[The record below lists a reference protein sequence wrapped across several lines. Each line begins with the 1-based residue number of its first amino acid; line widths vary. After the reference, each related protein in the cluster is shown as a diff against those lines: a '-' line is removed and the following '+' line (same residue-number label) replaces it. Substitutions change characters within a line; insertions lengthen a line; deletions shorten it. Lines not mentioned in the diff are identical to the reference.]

1 MGTRLDMLKMPF
13 LARDGAAP
21 AQAPAKPARAVAKS
35 QGAIGRKVKLLAA
48 LLVAL
53 LAVDAAIVVYD
64 AQHATFNTL
73 YVAAV
78 GKIRMLS
85 QRLAKAAQQASQG
98 NREAF
103 KQLRESRDEFSALI
117 NLLAGGGISA
127 GVELPATPER
137 VRPQLAALEREWH
150 KTERNATLVIREEPN
165 LVALGAAV
173 RAINDNNPAL
183 LEIADEVAAVSVQS
197 GASVRQNAIAGQLVM
212 LTQRMAKNANAMLA
226 GDVVDPEVAF
236 LLGKD
241 SNTFRDLLQGLL
253 QGNEA
258 LRIARVSDAELRGKL
273 GELETGFKDYQVAVS
288 RILGNMQR
296 LVNAKR
302 ATRDMFN
309 DSETLLGAAEQ
320 LASGYDQLVTERKL
334 NFIAMALVSLI
345 ALALLFLI
353 GKAWISDSR
362 RRAEQSEQQNRA
374 NQDAIMRLLDDIGN
388 LASGDLTVRAKVT
401 EHITGAIADSINYT
415 IDELRRLV
423 AGVTKAAAHVSS
435 ATHEA
440 QTVSSELLHAAQRQ
454 ATEIQGTGQAVTQM
468 AQSMNQ
474 VSANANDSAKVAET
488 SLSAANKGA
497 QAVQN
502 AIRGMNDI
510 REQIQE
516 TSKRIKRLG
525 ESSQEIGEI
534 VQLISD
540 ITEQTN
546 VLALNAAIQ
555 AASAG

>member
-1 MGTRLDMLKMPF
+1 MGNRFELFKMPF
-13 LARDGAAP
+13 MARTPAVEPSAAAGAVGWTARLRQGGKLPVLA
-21 AQAPAKPARAVAKS
+21 S
-35 QGAIGRKVKLLAA
+35 
-48 LLVAL
+48 LLVL
-53 LAVDAAIVVYD
+53 VIVVDAGIVVYD
-64 AQHATFNTL
+64 ARQATFNTL

-103 KQLRESRDEFSALI
+103 KQLHESRDEFSALV
-117 NLLAGGGISA
+117 NLLSGGGLSG
-127 GVELPATPER
+127 GVNLPPTPES
-137 VRPQLAALEREWH
+137 VRPILSALETEWR
-150 KTERNATLVIREEPN
+150 KTERNAVLVIREEPN

-183 LEIADEVAAVSVQS
+183 LEIADEVAALSVQS
-197 GASVRQNAIAGQLVM
+197 GATPRQNAIAAQLVM
-212 LTQRMAKNANAMLA
+212 LTQRLAKNANAMLA
-226 GDVVDPEVAF
+226 GDVIDPEVAF

-253 QGNEA
+253 QGNEPM
-258 LRIARVSDAELRGKL
+258 RIARVSDAELRAKL

-334 NFIAMALVSLI
+334 NFIAMALVSLM

-353 GKAWISDSR
+353 GKAWIGDSR

-423 AGVTKAAAHVSS
+423 AGITQAAAHVGS

-474 VSANANDSAKVAET
+474 VSANANDSAKVAAT

-516 TSKRIKRLG
+516 TSKRIK
-525 ESSQEIGEI
+525 
-534 VQLISD
+534 
-540 ITEQTN
+540 
-546 VLALNAAIQ
+546 
-555 AASAG
+555 

>member
-1 MGTRLDMLKMPF
+1 M
-13 LARDGAAP
+13 ARDGAA
-21 AQAPAKPARAVAKS
+21 APRASAKPARATTA
-35 QGAIGRKVKLLAA
+35 QTGIGGKLKLLAA
-48 LLVAL
+48 LLAVL
-53 LAVDAAIVVYD
+53 LAIDAAIVVYD
-64 AQHATFNTL
+64 ARQATFNTL

-103 KQLRESRDEFSALI
+103 KQLRESRDEFSALV
-117 NLLAGGGISA
+117 NVLANGGSSG
-127 GVELPATPER
+127 GVALPATPES
-137 VRPQLAALEREWH
+137 VRPQLAALEREWQ
-150 KTERNATLVIREEPN
+150 KSERNATLVIREEPN

-183 LEIADEVAAVSVQS
+183 LDLADEVAALGVQT

-241 SNTFRDLLQGLL
+241 SNTFRDLLHGLL

-258 LRIARVSDAELRGKL
+258 LRIVRVSDAEVRAKL
-273 GELETGFKDYQVAVS
+273 GELEAGFKEYQVAVS

-320 LASGYDQLVTERKL
+320 LAGGYDLLVAKRAL
-334 NFIAMALVSLI
+334 NFIAMAVVSLL
-345 ALALLFLI
+345 ALALLVLI
-353 GKAWISDSR
+353 GKAWIDESR
-362 RRAEQSEQQNRA
+362 QRARQSEAQNRA
-374 NQDAIMRLLDDIGN
+374 NQDAILRLLDDIGN
-388 LASGDLTVRAKVT
+388 LASGDLSVRAKVT
-401 EHITGAIADSINYT
+401 EHMTGAIADSINYT

-423 AGVTKAAAHVSS
+423 AGITKAATQVSS

-440 QTVSSELLHAAQRQ
+440 QTVSAELLNAAQRQ
-454 ATEIQGTGQAVTQM
+454 ATEIQGAGQAVTQM
-468 AQSMNQ
+468 AQSMTQ
-474 VSANANDSAKVAET
+474 VSANANDSAKVAQT

-546 VLALNAAIQ
+546 VLALNA
-555 AASAG
+555 

>member
-98 NREAF
+98 NREPF

-117 NLLAGGGISA
+117 NLLAGGGVSA

-183 LEIADEVAAVSVQS
+183 LEIADEVAALSVQT

-241 SNTFRDLLQGLL
+241 TNTFRDLLQGLL

-258 LRIARVSDAELRGKL
+258 LRIARANDPELRGKL
-273 GELETGFKDYQVAVS
+273 GELESGFKQYQSGVS
-288 RILGNMQR
+288 QILGSMQR

-302 ATRDMFN
+302 ATRDIFN
-309 DSETLLGAAEQ
+309 DSEALLGAAEQ
-320 LASGYDQLVTERKL
+320 LSTGYEGLISARRL
-334 NFIAMALVSLI
+334 NFIAMGVVSLL
-345 ALALLFLI
+345 ALAVLLLI
-353 GKAWISDSR
+353 GKAFVDESR
-362 RRAEQSEQQNRA
+362 RRAEQSE
-374 NQDAIMRLLDDIGN
+374 
-388 LASGDLTVRAKVT
+388 
-401 EHITGAIADSINYT
+401 
-415 IDELRRLV
+415 
-423 AGVTKAAAHVSS
+423 
-435 ATHEA
+435 
-440 QTVSSELLHAAQRQ
+440 
-454 ATEIQGTGQAVTQM
+454 
-468 AQSMNQ
+468 
-474 VSANANDSAKVAET
+474 
-488 SLSAANKGA
+488 
-497 QAVQN
+497 
-502 AIRGMNDI
+502 
-510 REQIQE
+510 
-516 TSKRIKRLG
+516 
-525 ESSQEIGEI
+525 
-534 VQLISD
+534 
-540 ITEQTN
+540 
-546 VLALNAAIQ
+546 
-555 AASAG
+555 